1 MNYTSSFIVAAL
13 RETWYSLD
21 GYASQLTQEQWDAPS
36 DCPGWVVKDL
46 VSHLAGTERQLL
58 GDTILPLEEESIGEH
73 VKNDMGRM
81 NEAWVQAMR
90 VLDGPGVLAEFEDAI
105 NLRLETLDAMSE
117 DDFGAESWMPVGKGT
132 YRDLMMIRV
141 MDSFVHEQ
149 DVRLSTGGP
158 FLSHQKAGKIALDQL
173 CSGLPYVVG
182 KRLKPAE
189 GTIVR
194 VDVRSPKDLMSSSR
208 VQVLA
213 GRGVLMPA
221 AEVAV
226 DDAILTCSFEAFV
239 MATSGR
245 LGAAAYLEDGSV
257 EVAGDKD
264 LALELYR
271 DLAFVI

>member
-13 RETWYSLD
+13 RETWFSLD
-21 GYASQLTQEQWDAPS
+21 GYASQLTESQWDAPS

-46 VSHLAGTERQLL
+46 VSHLVGTERQLL
-58 GDTILPLEEESIGEH
+58 GDTILPLAEDNLGEH
-73 VKNDMGRM
+73 VKNDIGRV
-81 NEAWVQAMR
+81 NEAWVQALR
-90 VLDGPGVLAEFEDAI
+90 VLDGPGVLAEFEEAI
-105 NLRLETLDAMSE
+105 NLRLEALDAMSE
-117 DDFGAESWMPVGKGT
+117 DDFEAESWMPVGKGT
-132 YRDLMMIRV
+132 YRDFMMIRV

-149 DVRLSTGGP
+149 DVRLSTGGH

-182 KRLKPAE
+182 KRLKLPE

-194 VDVRSPKDLMSSSR
+194 VDVRSPKDLISTSR

-213 GRGVLMPA
+213 GRGEFMPA
-221 AEVAV
+221 TEAAV

-239 MATSGR
+239 MATAGR

-257 EVAGDKD
+257 EVLGDKD
-264 LALELYR
+264 LALKLYR
-271 DLAFVI
+271 NLGFVI